1 MRGGGYSFAMCHPPL
16 SQEDDGFQLLVNLGS
31 SKLFIDPE
39 LIRGVESRM
48 QEYTKAEPPMEITVV
63 GNSALRG
70 AGQGILLV
78 VVSGTDDALRTLKL
92 QAHGV
97 GARTKKKYIFEFS
110 RS

>member
-48 QEYTKAEPPMEITVV
+48 QEYTKTEPPMEITVV

-70 AGQGILLV
+70 AGQGVLLV
-78 VVSGTDDALRTLKL
+78 VVSGTDDALRTLKCKPMVL
-92 QAHGV
+92 AG
-97 GARTKKKYIFEFS
+97 TKKKSIFEFS